1 MNLIIGHGISW
12 NRTLYA
18 TLRPPWCDVN
28 QRLISIPLL
37 HRTIYARW
45 IACTYTDNRVF
56 IFHLLI
62 YRARAP
68 HNWLRIGVENNR
80 TVRKEEMGS
89 RSRAFASTQRTW
101 IQQGIGEANH
111 PQINRMFHIA
121 WKRLGTE
128 KKNKINK
135 LWSINRFFDFSSSV
149 SILVR
154 NKKFQRFRMITFWQL
169 FHW

>member
-101 IQQGIGEANH
+101 IQQGTGEANH

-121 WKRLGTE
+121 WKRLGT
-128 KKNKINK
+128 KKKR
-135 LWSINRFFDFSSSV
+135 SINCDQSIASSIFLLPFPFSCGIKNSNDSEW
-149 SILVR
+149 SHFGNYFIG
-154 NKKFQRFRMITFWQL
+154 K
-169 FHW
+169 

>member
-62 YRARAP
+62 YRARALLIIDCESV
-68 HNWLRIGVENNR
+68 WRTIGLYGKR
-80 TVRKEEMGS
+80 RWVRDREPS
-89 RSRAFASTQRTW
+89 QRTW

-128 KKNKINK
+128 KKKIRSISCDQSIASSIFLLPFPFSCGIKNSNDSE
-135 LWSINRFFDFSSSV
+135 WSHFGNYFIG
-149 SILVR
+149 
-154 NKKFQRFRMITFWQL
+154 K
-169 FHW
+169 

>member
-37 HRTIYARW
+37 YRTIYARW

-101 IQQGIGEANH
+101 IQQGTEANH

-128 KKNKINK
+128 KKKKINK

>member
-111 PQINRMFHIA
+111 PQINRIFHIA

>member
-101 IQQGIGEANH
+101 IQQGTEANH

-135 LWSINRFFDFSSSV
+135 LWSINRFFDFSSSI

>member
-101 IQQGIGEANH
+101 IQQGTGEANH

-135 LWSINRFFDFSSSV
+135 LWSINRFFDFSSSI

-154 NKKFQRFRMITFWQL
+154 NKKFQRSRMITFWQL